1 VRQEVALDADARV
14 DDVHPQHHPGPLLG
28 RQHLGLLLRVGRIA
42 RHAAAAAVVLVVLA
56 QLLVVLLLV
65 VRARRFGVILLG
77 AVLVVRLNVIGRP
90 NANRPTRRREL
101 DRVLLKTNIFLKNKQ
116 STKNNQFK

>member
-1 VRQEVALDADARV
+1 VRQDVALDADARV

-28 RQHLGLLLRVGRIA
+28 RQHLGLLLRVGRFA
-42 RHAAAAAVVLVVLA
+42 RRAAAAVVLVVLVVLLA

-65 VRARRFGVILLG
+65 VRARRFGVILLGAG

-101 DRVLLKTNIFLKNKQ
+101 DRILFLVK
-116 STKNNQFK
+116 

>member
-1 VRQEVALDADARV
+1 VL
-14 DDVHPQHHPGPLLG
+14 
-28 RQHLGLLLRVGRIA
+28 
-42 RHAAAAAVVLVVLA
+42 VVLVVVLLA

-101 DRVLLKTNIFLKNKQ
+101 DRILF
-116 STKNNQFK
+116 FKIK